1 MANYVFETT
10 PERSRLMSKIKS
22 KNTKPEVQLRKALWK
37 LGIRYRLN
45 LSNLPGK
52 PDIVINKKKV
62 VIFIDGEFWHGYNW
76 QEKKSKIKSNRE
88 YWIKKIE
95 KNMERDI
102 KNSFLLQGMGYTV
115 IRFWEQE
122 IKKNIDD
129 CTTKILNRLNSLS

>member
-45 LSNLPGK
+45 LSKLPGK

-76 QEKKSKIKSNRE
+76 QEKKAKIKSNRE

-102 KNSFLLQGMGYTV
+102 KNSFLLQDMGYTV
-115 IRFWEQE
+115 LRFWEQE
-122 IKKNIDD
+122 IKKNIDG
-129 CTTKILNRLNSLS
+129 CTTKILNSLYLS

>member
-1 MANYVFETT
+1 MTNYVFETT

-22 KNTKPEVQLRKALWK
+22 KNTKPEIQLRKALWK
-37 LGIRYRLN
+37 FGIRYRLN

-52 PDIVINKKKV
+52 PDIVITQKKIAV
-62 VIFIDGEFWHGYNW
+62 FIDGEFWHGYNW
-76 QEKKSKIKSNRE
+76 LEKRTKIKSNKE

-102 KNSFLLQGMGYTV
+102 KNSFLLQDMGYTV

-122 IKKNIDD
+122 IKKNIDG
-129 CTTKILNRLNSLS
+129 CIQKILEKMI